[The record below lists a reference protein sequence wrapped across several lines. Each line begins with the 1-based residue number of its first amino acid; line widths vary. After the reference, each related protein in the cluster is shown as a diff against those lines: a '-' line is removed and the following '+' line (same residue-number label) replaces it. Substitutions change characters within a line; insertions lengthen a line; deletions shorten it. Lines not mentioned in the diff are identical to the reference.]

1 MSLFTMG
8 YLMNRGDI
16 YWVDL
21 NPTTGAEINKL
32 RPCVLV
38 GASPINRAR
47 RTVVIVPLST
57 SAKARP
63 PITISVHCLNKQVTA
78 ICDQIRTVDKSRLR
92 GIAETLSEKDLS
104 SLDDGLRQVLTL

>member
-1 MSLFTMG
+1 
-8 YLMNRGDI
+8 MNRGDI

-21 NPTTGAEINKL
+21 NPTTGSEINKQ

-38 GASPINRAR
+38 GATPINQAR
-47 RTVVIVPLST
+47 HTLVVVPLST

-63 PITISVHCLNKQVTA
+63 PITISVYCQNKQVSA

-92 GIAETLSEKDLS
+92 GFIGALSDKDLT
-104 SLDDGLRQVLTL
+104 SLDDGLRQVLCL

>member
-1 MSLFTMG
+1 
-8 YLMNRGDI
+8 MNRGNV

-21 NPTTGAEINKL
+21 NPTTGSEINKL

-38 GASPINRAR
+38 GATPINQAR
-47 RTVVIVPLST
+47 RTVVVVPLST

-63 PITISVHCLNKQVTA
+63 PVTISVSCLGKQVTA
-78 ICDQIRTVDKSRLR
+78 VCDQIRTVDKSRLKKPA
-92 GIAETLSEKDLS
+92 GPLSAKDLK

>member
-1 MSLFTMG
+1 
-8 YLMNRGDI
+8 MNRGDI

-21 NPTTGAEINKL
+21 NPTKGAEINKA

-38 GASPINRAR
+38 GATPINIAR

-63 PITISVHCLNKQVTA
+63 PITISVECLNKKVTA
-78 ICDQIRTVDKSRLR
+78 ICDQIRTVDKSRLKDQA
-92 GIAETLSEKDLS
+92 GSLSIKDLNA
-104 SLDDGLRQVLTL
+104 LDEGLRQVLSL